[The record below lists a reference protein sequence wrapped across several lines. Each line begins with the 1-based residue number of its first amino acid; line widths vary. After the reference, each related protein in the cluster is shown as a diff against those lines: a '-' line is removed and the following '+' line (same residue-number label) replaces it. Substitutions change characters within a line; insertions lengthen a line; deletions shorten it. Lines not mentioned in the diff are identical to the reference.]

1 MWRIVSVLFD
11 LLFDIFSTIIGMLIS
26 IYTSRL

>member
-1 MWRIVSVLFD
+1 MWRIVSVFLN
-11 LLFDIFSTIIGMLIS
+11 LLFEIFSTIIGTLIS